1 MKKLILASGSPT
13 RRKLFTEVGLTFE
26 IDPSNYE
33 EDMSLSLSPK
43 ELAKHLSKGKAD
55 AVAKK
60 HQQAVVVGADT
71 FIVFQDKILGKPHTA
86 ERAKEMLKMLS
97 GKKHLV
103 ITGFTIVDLENNKTI
118 SGAVETEVF
127 FRDIT
132 DKEIDDYVATGEPL
146 EKAGSYGILEGGGK
160 FVKEIFGSKS
170 NIAGLPMEAV
180 MEELTN
186 FNIF

>member
-13 RRKLFTEVGLTFE
+13 RKKLFEEAGLTFE
-26 IDPSNYE
+26 IDPSNYQ
-33 EDMSLSLSPK
+33 EDMSLSLPPK

-60 HQQAVVVGADT
+60 HKQAVVVGADT
-71 FIVFQDKILGKPHTA
+71 FVVYQNKILGKPHTP
-86 ERAKEMLKMLS
+86 EKAKEMLKMLS
-97 GKKHLV
+97 GKQHLV
-103 ITGFTIVDLENNKTI
+103 ITGFTIVDLENNKI
-118 SGAVETEVF
+118 VSEAVETEVF
-127 FRDIT
+127 FKDLT

-160 FVKEIFGSKS
+160 FVKEISGSKS

-180 MEELTN
+180 MEELAS
-186 FNIF
+186 FSVF